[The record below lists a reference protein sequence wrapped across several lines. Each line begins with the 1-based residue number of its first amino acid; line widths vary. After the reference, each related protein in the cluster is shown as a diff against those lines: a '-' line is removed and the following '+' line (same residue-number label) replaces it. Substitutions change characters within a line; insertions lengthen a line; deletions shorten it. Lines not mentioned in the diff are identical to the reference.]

1 MNFDAFEKK
10 AKELGVLGIVV
21 TKDGKE
27 IGKKLWDEQCRRNVY
42 SASKSFTSTAVGIA
56 VKEGLLSLDEKLV
69 DCFAEDLP
77 ETVSDNLAK
86 ATVKD
91 LLTMCLGQEKA
102 ELMGAQRPV
111 YEEEDW
117 VKMSLAF
124 PFVYEPGTKFVY
136 NNVGPYLAGVL
147 VERRAGC
154 DLVSYLYPR
163 LFKPLGI
170 ARPTWEL
177 DPYGHVFGAGGLF
190 LTMDELH
197 KLGLLYLQNG
207 NWNGKQLV
215 PESWV
220 KEATSKQVENDNHII
235 GLLHPHSL
243 CQSIH
248 LIPQFFYGCFYQLS
262 PRFADTSSIQYVR
275 HGSHRY
281 TGVPCNVF
289 DCYHLI
295 FLLHTFLSDTQVRHS
310 KFLTRRVLH
319 RDLKRL

>member
-1 MNFDAFEKK
+1 
-10 AKELGVLGIVV
+10 
-21 TKDGKE
+21 
-27 IGKKLWDEQCRRNVY
+27 
-42 SASKSFTSTAVGIA
+42 
-56 VKEGLLSLDEKLV
+56 
-69 DCFAEDLP
+69 
-77 ETVSDNLAK
+77 
-86 ATVKD
+86 
-91 LLTMCLGQEKA
+91 MCLGQEKA

-117 VKMSLAF
+117 VKMSLAL

-220 KEATSKQVENDNHII
+220 KAATSKQVENDADSFGYGYLFWGGQRKHLPRRRKI
-235 GLLHPHSL
+235 LPVVHH
-243 CQSIH
+243 QSREKRSH
-248 LIPQFFYGCFYQLS
+248 HRCRRMPQKPGTDGCGVYGGIS
-262 PRFADTSSIQYVR
+262 A
-275 HGSHRY
+275 
-281 TGVPCNVF
+281 GVNG
-289 DCYHLI
+289 
-295 FLLHTFLSDTQVRHS
+295 
-310 KFLTRRVLH
+310 
-319 RDLKRL
+319 

>member
-1 MNFDAFEKK
+1 MNFDVFEKK

-69 DCFAEDLP
+69 DCFDEDLP

-197 KLGLLYLQNG
+197 KLGLLYLQN
-207 NWNGKQLV
+207 
-215 PESWV
+215 
-220 KEATSKQVENDNHII
+220 
-235 GLLHPHSL
+235 
-243 CQSIH
+243 
-248 LIPQFFYGCFYQLS
+248 
-262 PRFADTSSIQYVR
+262 
-275 HGSHRY
+275 
-281 TGVPCNVF
+281 
-289 DCYHLI
+289 
-295 FLLHTFLSDTQVRHS
+295 
-310 KFLTRRVLH
+310 
-319 RDLKRL
+319 

>member
-154 DLVSYLYPR
+154 DLNTR
-163 LFKPLGI
+163 LRNKRNRMTEDGCTKTKINALNKMDVIEDDKKLREIFSKI
-170 ARPTWEL
+170 VTEYEIR
-177 DPYGHVFGAGGLF
+177 YCVFC
-190 LTMDELH
+190 E
-197 KLGLLYLQNG
+197 
-207 NWNGKQLV
+207 
-215 PESWV
+215 
-220 KEATSKQVENDNHII
+220 
-235 GLLHPHSL
+235 
-243 CQSIH
+243 
-248 LIPQFFYGCFYQLS
+248 
-262 PRFADTSSIQYVR
+262 
-275 HGSHRY
+275 
-281 TGVPCNVF
+281 
-289 DCYHLI
+289 
-295 FLLHTFLSDTQVRHS
+295 
-310 KFLTRRVLH
+310 
-319 RDLKRL
+319 

>member
-1 MNFDAFEKK
+1 
-10 AKELGVLGIVV
+10 
-21 TKDGKE
+21 
-27 IGKKLWDEQCRRNVY
+27 
-42 SASKSFTSTAVGIA
+42 
-56 VKEGLLSLDEKLV
+56 
-69 DCFAEDLP
+69 
-77 ETVSDNLAK
+77 
-86 ATVKD
+86 
-91 LLTMCLGQEKA
+91 MCLGQEKA

-220 KEATSKQVENDNHII
+220 KKKPPANRWKMTKTASVMATCSGAAGKTLSEPTENIAS
-235 GLLHPHSL
+235 GASSVGRKTRLSLLS
-243 CQSIH
+243 QN
-248 LIPQFFYGCFYQLS
+248 
-262 PRFADTSSIQYVR
+262 AAE
-275 HGSHRY
+275 
-281 TGVPCNVF
+281 
-289 DCYHLI
+289 
-295 FLLHTFLSDTQVRHS
+295 
-310 KFLTRRVLH
+310 TRN
-319 RDLKRL
+319 